1 MREDIKKADIIVI
14 KVGTSL
20 LVSPE
25 TGIIE
30 SAISKLASVLAQ
42 LMRSG
47 KKIILV
53 SSGAVGA
60 GTVQLGEV
68 SKYAAAAV
76 GQGILTGLYEAEF
89 KKHDQKIGQLLLS
102 RDILTVPENR
112 QAFDQT
118 IQELLARRILPIV
131 NENDAVTVDEG
142 EHRTK
147 FEDNDELSLFI
158 AEAVGADLLIMLTD
172 VNGLYSENPTI
183 NEEAQMIRHL
193 SKIDQRLFEASDPS
207 LGKLSRGG
215 IRSKLKTAT
224 GALTANISMV
234 LANGRDPHVL
244 YDILA
249 GREIGTLFKKQ
260 Q

>member
-42 LMRSG
+42 LIRSG

-76 GQGILTGLYEAEF
+76 GQGILTGLYEAELDR
-89 KKHDQKIGQLLLS
+89 KS
-102 RDILTVPENR
+102 V
-112 QAFDQT
+112 
-118 IQELLARRILPIV
+118 V
-131 NENDAVTVDEG
+131 
-142 EHRTK
+142 
-147 FEDNDELSLFI
+147 
-158 AEAVGADLLIMLTD
+158 
-172 VNGLYSENPTI
+172 
-183 NEEAQMIRHL
+183 
-193 SKIDQRLFEASDPS
+193 
-207 LGKLSRGG
+207 
-215 IRSKLKTAT
+215 
-224 GALTANISMV
+224 
-234 LANGRDPHVL
+234 
-244 YDILA
+244 
-249 GREIGTLFKKQ
+249 
-260 Q
+260 

>member
-147 FEDNDELSLFI
+147 FEDNDELSLLI
-158 AEAVGADLLIMLTD
+158 AE
-172 VNGLYSENPTI
+172 ENPTI

>member
-1 MREDIKKADIIVI
+1 MREDIKRADIIVI

-76 GQGILTGLYEAEF
+76 GRRNGKAYTKLNLR
-89 KKHDQKIGQLLLS
+89 S
-102 RDILTVPENR
+102 
-112 QAFDQT
+112 T
-118 IQELLARRILPIV
+118 IR
-131 NENDAVTVDEG
+131 
-142 EHRTK
+142 K
-147 FEDNDELSLFI
+147 
-158 AEAVGADLLIMLTD
+158 
-172 VNGLYSENPTI
+172 
-183 NEEAQMIRHL
+183 
-193 SKIDQRLFEASDPS
+193 SDS
-207 LGKLSRGG
+207 
-215 IRSKLKTAT
+215 
-224 GALTANISMV
+224 
-234 LANGRDPHVL
+234 
-244 YDILA
+244 YY
-249 GREIGTLFKKQ
+249 
-260 Q
+260 

>member
-102 RDILTVPENR
+102 RDILTV
-112 QAFDQT
+112 
-118 IQELLARRILPIV
+118 QELLARRILPIV
-131 NENDAVTVDEG
+131 NENDAGTVDEG

-147 FEDNDELSLFI
+147 FEDNDELSLLI
-158 AEAVGADLLIMLTD
+158 AEAVDADLLIMLTD